1 MISLLSKGL
10 SRTFSSTTVRKHQF
24 FSALPSL
31 LSSSYIHT
39 WLMERPSLDHI
50 DSVGKII
57 SLLFNILS
65 RFVTAF
71 LPRSNLLL
79 ISCLQS
85 PSAVILEPKKRKS
98 VTVSIFSPF
107 YLPRSEGT
115 GCHDLSSLIL
125 SLKTAFL
132 LSSSTLIK
140 RFFSSSSL
148 SAMSVISSAYLRLL
162 IFLPAVLI
170 SSCNLSS
177 MAFRMMCSVYKLN
190 KQGDNKQSSRTPFS
204 ILNQLV
210 VPYRVLT
217 VASWPTYRFLGR
229 QVSWSGIPIF
239 LRVFHHL
246 LWSTHSK
253 VLSQSMKQR

>member
-1 MISLLSKGL
+1 
-10 SRTFSSTTVRKHQF
+10 
-24 FSALPSL
+24 
-31 LSSSYIHT
+31 
-39 WLMERPSLDHI
+39 MERPSLDCM

-57 SLLFNILS
+57 SLLFNIPS

-107 YLPRSEGT
+107 YLPRNEGT

-125 SLKTAFL
+125 SFKPAFS

-148 SAMSVISSAYLRLL
+148 SAIRVVSSAYMRLV

-170 SSCNLSS
+170 SSCNLFSP
-177 MAFRMMCSVYKLN
+177 AFHMMCSVYKLN

-217 VASWPTYRFLGR
+217 VAS
-229 QVSWSGIPIF
+229 
-239 LRVFHHL
+239 
-246 LWSTHSK
+246 
-253 VLSQSMKQR
+253 

>member
-1 MISLLSKGL
+1 M
-10 SRTFSSTTVRKHQF
+10 
-24 FSALPSL
+24 
-31 LSSSYIHT
+31 
-39 WLMERPSLDHI
+39 
-50 DSVGKII
+50 SVVCTMLAIFPI
-57 SLLFNILS
+57 
-65 RFVTAF
+65 AF
-71 LPRSNLLL
+71 LPRSKHLNFSWLKA
-79 ISCLQS
+79 

-217 VASWPTYRFLGR
+217 VAS
-229 QVSWSGIPIF
+229 
-239 LRVFHHL
+239 
-246 LWSTHSK
+246 
-253 VLSQSMKQR
+253 